1 MADPFTLIADW
12 IRELLIGF
20 GLDPGF
26 TVVLLKFVGAAV
38 TATIALFLT
47 FFTIWLERKLVARIQ
62 DRLGPNRVGPYG
74 LLQTIADFLKLL
86 TKEVLVPQGADR
98 LVFMIAPLLVVMSV
112 VGLWAVVPFAPTLF
126 GTDINVG
133 VLYIVSIGSVGTL
146 GIMMAGLSSNNK
158 YALLGAFR
166 TVALMLSYAVPMII
180 SLLVPTLLS
189 GSMGLNEI
197 VKAQDPVWFIVI
209 APIAAFIFFVSSI
222 AEVGR
227 APFDLVEAES
237 EIVAGFHIEYSGMTF
252 GLFFVAEF
260 LHAFTIAVLT
270 VTLFLGGWQGPGAFT
285 YPILGLFYFLIKS
298 SVVYFTVIWIRGTFP
313 RVRIDHL
320 NNLNWKVLTPLSLAA
335 LIFTAVIEKLADTP
349 GWGRVPL
356 HLLGTVILLFFTFVA
371 LRAYARS
378 VRMKEEGV
386 MNPAIK
392 SPPTPDPARYIG
404 R

>member
-74 LLQTIADFLKLL
+74 LFQTIADFLKLL

-133 VLYIVSIGSVGTL
+133 ILYIVSIGSVGTL

-189 GSMGLNEI
+189 GSMGLND
-197 VKAQDPVWFIVI
+197 VVRAQDPVWFVFI
-209 APIAAFIFFVSSI
+209 APIAALIFFVSSI

-270 VTLFLGGWQGPGAFT
+270 VTLFLGGWQGPGAST
-285 YPILGLFYFLIKS
+285 YPILGFFYFLIKS

-320 NNLNWKVLTPLSLAA
+320 NNLNWKVLTPLSLVA
-335 LIFTAVIEKLADTP
+335 LIFTAVIEKLTDSP

-356 HLLGTVILLFFTFVA
+356 HLLGTLILLFLTFAA

-378 VRMKEEGV
+378 VRKKEEGF
-386 MNPAIK
+386 MNPARK
-392 SPPTPDPARYIG
+392 SPPAPDPAS
-404 R
+404 

>member
-26 TVVLLKFVGAAV
+26 TTVFLKFVGAAV

-74 LLQTIADFLKLL
+74 LFQTVADFLKLL

-133 VLYIVSIGSVGTL
+133 VLYIVSVGSLGTL

-166 TVALMLSYAVPMII
+166 TVAMMLSYAVPMII
-180 SLLVPTLLS
+180 ALLVPTLLS
-189 GSMGLNEI
+189 GSMGMVEI
-197 VKAQDPVWFIVI
+197 VEAQDPVWFVFL
-209 APIAAFIFFVSSI
+209 APVAALIFFISSI

-227 APFDLVEAES
+227 APFDLIEAES

-270 VTLFLGGWQGPGAFT
+270 VTLFFGGWQGPGAST
-285 YPILGLFYFLIKS
+285 YPILGFFYFIIKS
-298 SVVYFTVIWIRGTFP
+298 SLVYFTVIWIRGTFP

-320 NNLNWKVLTPLSLAA
+320 NSLNWKLLTPLALAA
-335 LIFTAVIEKLADTP
+335 LIFTAVIEKLSTAP

-356 HLLGTVILLFFTFVA
+356 HLLGTLILLLITFFA
-371 LRAYARS
+371 MRMYARS
-378 VRMKEEGV
+378 LRMKEGGSTGEK
-386 MNPAIK
+386 MEIPAAV
-392 SPPTPDPARYIG
+392 DPAG
-404 R
+404 

>member
-1 MADPFTLIADW
+1 MGDPFTLIADW
-12 IRELLIGF
+12 IRELLLGF

-26 TVVLLKFVGAAV
+26 TIGLLKFVGAAV

-74 LLQTIADFLKLL
+74 LFQTVADFLKLL

-98 LVFMIAPLLVVMSV
+98 SVFMLAPLLVVMSV

-126 GTDINVG
+126 GSDISVG

-166 TVALMLSYAVPMII
+166 TVAMMLSYAVPMILA
-180 SLLVPTLLS
+180 LLVPTLLA
-189 GSMGLNEI
+189 GSMGLVGI
-197 VKAQDPVWFIVI
+197 VEAQSPVWFVFL
-209 APIAAFIFFVSSI
+209 APIAALIFFISSI
-222 AEVGR
+222 AEIGR
-227 APFDLVEAES
+227 APFDLLEAES

-260 LHAFTIAVLT
+260 LHAFTISVLT
-270 VTLFLGGWQGPGAFT
+270 VTLFFGGWQGPGAVDI
-285 YPILGLFYFLIKS
+285 PILGFFYFVAKS
-298 SVVYFTVIWIRGTFP
+298 SIVYFVVIWIRGTFP

-320 NNLNWKVLTPLSLAA
+320 NSFNWKLLTPLALAA
-335 LIFTAVIEKLADTP
+335 LIFTAVIDKLTSEP
-349 GWGRVPL
+349 GWGRLPL
-356 HLLGTVILLFFTFVA
+356 HLVGTGILLLITFIA
-371 LRAYARS
+371 LRLYARS
-378 VRMKEEGV
+378 SRLKEESIRGQGLE
-386 MNPAIK
+386 MTSSAD
-392 SPPTPDPARYIG
+392 PTG
-404 R
+404 